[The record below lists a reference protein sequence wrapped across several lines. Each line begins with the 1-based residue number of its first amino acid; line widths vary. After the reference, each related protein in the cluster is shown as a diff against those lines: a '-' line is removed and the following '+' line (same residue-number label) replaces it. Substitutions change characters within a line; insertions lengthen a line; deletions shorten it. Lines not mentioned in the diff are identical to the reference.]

1 MSDYEYLL
9 NPCFNPLEEMEF
21 IQILSEIKDLH
32 DSLKESQKLFE
43 PKFILPHESPDI
55 ETLGGIKIFKFKSP
69 KIPKFIICDNPE
81 IAKIVDIYYLTPI
94 FPTITEESSI
104 IQISTPKS

>member
-1 MSDYEYLL
+1 MK
-9 NPCFNPLEEMEF
+9 FKV
-21 IQILSEIKDLH
+21 KDL
-32 DSLKESQKLFE
+32 SKCIGKSITIPVAME
-43 PKFILPHESPDI
+43 
-55 ETLGGIKIFKFKSP
+55 KFKSP